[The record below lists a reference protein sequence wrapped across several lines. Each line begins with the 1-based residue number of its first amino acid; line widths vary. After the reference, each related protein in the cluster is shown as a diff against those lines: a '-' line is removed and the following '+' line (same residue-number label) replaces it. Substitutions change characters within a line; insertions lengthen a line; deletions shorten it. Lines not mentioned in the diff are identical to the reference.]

1 MIKNNISIKDT
12 IKKATNFLKE
22 KNIKS
27 PRITSEILI
36 SHILSITKTKLYLK
50 LDDFISKDEF
60 EKFWI
65 LVVARSNNIPIQ
77 YLTQEVNFLDLK
89 LFIEEGV
96 FIPRPET
103 EILAQK
109 AISILKN
116 MSVNEDIKANENIKV
131 GINTKARKN
140 INLNKNIRKNN
151 YLTSSNEKKLLVLD
165 IGTGC
170 GAIGLAIV
178 NKISNCFVY
187 ATDINEKALEIAKSN
202 AVNLN
207 LSDRINFLK
216 GNLFKPLPSNL
227 KLSFDLIIS
236 NPPYVPISKFKELQ
250 PEIREY
256 EPENALLGGEDGLFY
271 YREIISKSLNFL
283 KKNGYLLLEIGY
295 NQSEKI
301 RKVVEDINTK
311 PQFLSNNQKCRE
323 IKGIAQDIKRQSQ
336 FFLKKQKHEKNKRYK
351 IIEIIKDLSEIDRVI
366 VLQKEK

>member
-1 MIKNNISIKDT
+1 MIKNNISIQDA
-12 IKKATNFLKE
+12 IKKAIKFLKE
-22 KNIKS
+22 KNIES
-27 PRITSEILI
+27 PRIASEILI
-36 SHILSITKTKLYLK
+36 SHVLSIPKTKLYLK

-60 EKFWI
+60 EKFWS

-77 YLTQEVNFLDLK
+77 YLTQEVSFLDLK

-116 MSVNEDIKANENIKV
+116 MEVND
-131 GINTKARKN
+131 
-140 INLNKNIRKNN
+140 
-151 YLTSSNEKKLLVLD
+151 SSQLLKESLKLSGDKKIFVLD

-216 GNLFKPLPSNL
+216 GNLFEPLPSNL

-295 NQSEKI
+295 NQS
-301 RKVVEDINTK
+301 
-311 PQFLSNNQKCRE
+311 
-323 IKGIAQDIKRQSQ
+323 Q

>member
-1 MIKNNISIKDT
+1 MLKETISIQNA
-12 IKKATNFLKE
+12 IKKATKFLKE
-22 KNIKS
+22 KNIES

-36 SHILSITKTKLYLK
+36 SHILSIPKTKLYLK
-50 LDDFISKDEF
+50 LDDFISKNEF
-60 EKFWI
+60 EKFWE
-65 LVVARSNNIPIQ
+65 LVITRSNRVPIQ
-77 YLTQEVNFLDLK
+77 YITGEVNFLDLK
-89 LFIEEGV
+89 LKIKKDV

-116 MSVNEDIKANENIKV
+116 MSINEDIKANENVKV

-140 INLNKNIRKNN
+140 INSNKNIRKNN

-170 GAIGLAIV
+170 GAIGLAIANRV
-178 NKISNCFVY
+178 SNCFVY
-187 ATDINEKALEIAKSN
+187 ATDINEKALDVAKGN

-207 LSDRINFLK
+207 LSDRIKFLK
-216 GNLFKPLPSNL
+216 GNLFEPLPLNL

-301 RKVVEDINTK
+301 RKIVEDIMN
-311 PQFLSNNQKCRE
+311 
-323 IKGIAQDIKRQSQ
+323 QSQ

-366 VLQKEK
+366 VLKKEK

>member
-1 MIKNNISIKDT
+1 MIKNNISIQNAIRKA
-12 IKKATNFLKE
+12 IKFLKE
-22 KNIKS
+22 KNIES
-27 PRITSEILI
+27 PRIASEILI
-36 SHILSITKTKLYLK
+36 SHVLSILKTKLYLK

-60 EKFWI
+60 EKFWS

-77 YLTQEVNFLDLK
+77 YLTQEVSFLDFK
-89 LFIEEGV
+89 LFIKEGV

-103 EILAQK
+103 EILTQK

-116 MSVNEDIKANENIKV
+116 MQVNDSSQ
-131 GINTKARKN
+131 
-140 INLNKNIRKNN
+140 L
-151 YLTSSNEKKLLVLD
+151 LTESMKLSGDKKIFVLD

-301 RKVVEDINTK
+301 RKIVEDINTK

-323 IKGIAQDIKRQSQ
+323 IKGIAQDIKSQSQ